1 MASHLIDA
9 RGTVEPNVDPKGVES
24 RLRDG
29 VFVWLDIDSPTEA
42 DFKLLKE
49 VFELHPLALED
60 ARKFGQRPKIESYDD
75 FTVLVVFGAV
85 DDPTRRS
92 GLAPI
97 EVHCFYSEKWLVTVH
112 KGECSVFDDLRN
124 QTHKKLQR
132 YEEGLGILYLVV
144 DELVDS
150 FLPQLSELDDEFDE
164 LEDTILTDPQPS
176 LLQQAIT
183 MKRQLVQL
191 RKIVNPQRDMFAALL
206 SGRYELPG
214 MTPEHERYFRDVYDH
229 LIRVSEQLDD
239 YRDLASGTT
248 DLYQSTVGN
257 KMNLTMKQLG
267 WVATFFLPLSFLTG
281 FFGQNFTLLVGT
293 IIRPRLDV
301 LAARHRARPRR
312 LHRRPA
318 LVPRQRA
325 RQPAAP
331 DAGPSCPCRT
341 ESERALLGGR
351 ALVPGGERQGP
362 ALVRGSRPRVRAADA
377 ARRADPGLLT
387 AFAVDRPLLGARH
400 VCLARLHR
408 RARAHAALRPG
419 PARSAPGA
427 LGRRFRR
434 RRDLPALGVV
444 FRSTRPEVAPRL
456 ASRAPV
462 GDRCPALP
470 RRRAARRAAAT

>member
-1 MASHLIDA
+1 LASHLIDA

-29 VFVWLDIDSPTEA
+29 VFLWLDIENPTEA

-49 VFELHPLALED
+49 AFELHPLALED
-60 ARKFGQRPKIESYDD
+60 ARKFGQRPKIEDYDD
-75 FTVLVVFGAV
+75 FTALIVFGAV
-85 DDPTRRS
+85 DDPDRRS

-97 EVHCFYSEKWLVTVH
+97 EVHCFYSTKWLITVH
-112 KGECSVFDDLRN
+112 KGECPVFGELRN
-124 QTHKKLQR
+124 QTHRHLQK

-164 LEDTILTDPQPS
+164 LEDTILTDPQPAS
-176 LLQQAIT
+176 LQQAIT

-191 RKIVNPQRDMFAALL
+191 RKIVNPQRDMFGALL

-214 MTPEHERYFRDVYDH
+214 MTEEHERYFRDVYDH

-293 IIRPRLDV
+293 VIRPGWTFWVLGIGLD
-301 LAARHRARPRR
+301 LAAFIAVLLWFLDRERGNLR
-312 LHRRPA
+312 LRM
-318 LVPRQRA
+318 
-325 RQPAAP
+325 P
-331 DAGPSCPCRT
+331 D
-341 ESERALLGGR
+341 L
-351 ALVPGGERQGP
+351 
-362 ALVRGSRPRVRAADA
+362 
-377 ARRADPGLLT
+377 
-387 AFAVDRPLLGARH
+387 
-400 VCLARLHR
+400 
-408 RARAHAALRPG
+408 
-419 PARSAPGA
+419 
-427 LGRRFRR
+427 
-434 RRDLPALGVV
+434 
-444 FRSTRPEVAPRL
+444 
-456 ASRAPV
+456 
-462 GDRCPALP
+462 PALP
-470 RRRAARRAAAT
+470 RRR